1 MLLFRRIWADY
12 FDDNNIQ
19 YAFYS
24 AANVAA
30 SQQERR
36 VQEAAQEDPGLAQ
49 PVEAHEME
57 HLSPSGIRGHAIP
70 ATSDEESDSDS
81 MHDQISDDGE
91 DAAYFSA
98 EEDTA
103 DEHDP
108 RTEILSA
115 TELEE
120 LFLKVAPNLSGE

>member
-1 MLLFRRIWADY
+1 M
-12 FDDNNIQ
+12 
-19 YAFYS
+19 
-24 AANVAA
+24 AA

-36 VQEAAQEDPGLAQ
+36 VYEAAQEDPDVAQ
-49 PVEAHEME
+49 PVEVQEME
-57 HLSPSGIRGHAIP
+57 NSSSSGIRGHATP
-70 ATSDEESDSDS
+70 VTSDEESDSGS
-81 MHDQISDDGE
+81 MHDLTSDNGD

-98 EEDTA
+98 EEDAA

-115 TELEE
+115 IELEE